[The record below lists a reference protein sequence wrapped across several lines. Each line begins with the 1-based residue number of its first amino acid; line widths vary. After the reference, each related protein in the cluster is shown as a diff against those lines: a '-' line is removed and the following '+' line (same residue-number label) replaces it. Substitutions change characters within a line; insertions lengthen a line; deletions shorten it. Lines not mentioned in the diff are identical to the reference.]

1 MSLKEALKQETQ
13 KEREKLKHM
22 SAKDKVWYIW
32 EYYKVHI
39 FILFVL
45 IFIIYLIGNIFY
57 NKTFTNQLYYMV
69 INNANISNTSF
80 DEFNQEFK
88 DYMNY
93 GKKDTIRTDGSVVI
107 KHGDIASELEY
118 GNMAKISAVVAV
130 SELDI
135 MICDQIN
142 IDHYNELDAFQDLE
156 QILPD
161 DLWQKVKGS
170 AYYAKNSQNQ
180 EIACAIDLNH
190 TKFTQ
195 KTGVQLD
202 PCYFGVINN
211 TQHIDTIISW
221 LRFVLDLP

>member
-1 MSLKEALKQETQ
+1 MSLKETLKQETQ
-13 KEREKLKHM
+13 KEREKLRHM

-39 FILFVL
+39 FLLFVFIL
-45 IFIIYLIGNIFY
+45 IIYLIGNIFY
-57 NKTFTNQLYYMV
+57 NKTFTNQLYYVV
-69 INNANISNTSF
+69 INNTDILNTSF

-93 GKKDTIRTDGSVVI
+93 GKKDTIRTDGSMVI
-107 KHGDIASELEY
+107 KHGDISSELEY
-118 GNMAKISAVVAV
+118 GNMAKISAIVAV
-130 SELDI
+130 SELDM
-135 MICDQIN
+135 MICDQVN

-161 DLWQKVKGS
+161 DLWQKVKDS

-180 EIACAIDLNH
+180 EIACAIDLNG

-195 KTGVQLD
+195 KTGVQLN
-202 PCYFGVINN
+202 PCYFGVVSN